1 MKILVTGGAGFIGS
15 HTVVELVSAGYE
27 PIIVDNFSNS
37 ERKVIGKIE
46 EIIEQK
52 ITSYD
57 LDCRNQKAL
66 DSVFV
71 EHPDIAGVIHFAA
84 YKSVSESVKKPE
96 RYYENNLVSLT
107 SLCQSIEKYGVNK
120 FVFSSSCTVY
130 GMPTHVPVDEH
141 HPIGEATNPYAHT
154 KQIAEQIL
162 YGICKYNKALN
173 VVLLRYFNPIGAH
186 PSGLIGE
193 LPDGPPDNLVP
204 FITQTASGWRDK
216 LVIFGDDY
224 ETPDGTCIRDF
235 IHVQD
240 LARAHV
246 KAIQLKNPNGNIDAF
261 NIGSGKGHSVKYL
274 VDTFVRKT
282 GTKLDL
288 EIGPRR
294 PGDIPEIFAS
304 VEKAKKMLNWEVKLT
319 IEEALVHAWKWQQTL
334 VKKK

>member
-52 ITSYD
+52 ITSYV

-66 DSVFV
+66 DSVFA
-71 EHPDIAGVIHFAA
+71 EHPDITGVIHFAA
-84 YKSVSESVKKPE
+84 YKSVSESVNKPE

-204 FITQTASGWRDK
+204 FITQTAAGWRDK
-216 LVIFGDDY
+216 LVIFGNDY

-246 KAIQLKNPNGNIDAF
+246 KAIQWEDTAGNIEAF
-261 NIGSGKGHSVKYL
+261 NIGSGRGHSVKEI
-274 VDTFVRKT
+274 VDTFEKQTRINVAK
-282 GTKLDL
+282 
-288 EIGPRR
+288 EIGQRR
-294 PGDIPEIFAS
+294 AGDIPAIFAS
-304 VEKAKKMLNWEVKLT
+304 VEKAKNILNWEAKMT
-319 IEEALVHAWKWQQTL
+319 IDDAVNHAWKWQQSL
-334 VKKK
+334 ENKK

>member
-84 YKSVSESVKKPE
+84 YKSVSESVNKPE

-204 FITQTASGWRDK
+204 FITQTAAGWRDK

-282 GTKLDL
+282 GAKLDL
-288 EIGPRR
+288 EVGSRR

-304 VEKAKKMLNWEVKLT
+304 VEKAKNKLNWEVKLT

>member
-52 ITSYD
+52 ITLYD

-66 DSVFV
+66 DSVFA

-84 YKSVSESVKKPE
+84 YKSVSESVNSPE
-96 RYYENNLVSLT
+96 RYYENNLASLT

-130 GMPTHVPVDEH
+130 GMPNHVPVDEK

-162 YGICKYNKALN
+162 YGICKFNKALD

-204 FITQTASGWRDK
+204 FITQTAAGWRDK
-216 LVIFGDDY
+216 LVIFGNDY

>member
-66 DSVFV
+66 DSVFA

-84 YKSVSESVKKPE
+84 YKSVSESVNKPE
-96 RYYENNLVSLT
+96 RYYENNLASLT
-107 SLCQSIEKYGVNK
+107 SICTSIEKYGVRK

-130 GMPTHVPVDEH
+130 GIPEQVPVDEH

-154 KQIAEQIL
+154 KQISEQVL
-162 YGICKYNKALN
+162 YGLCKYNKALN

-204 FITQTASGWRDK
+204 FITQTAAGWRDK
-216 LVIFGDDY
+216 LVIFGNDY

-246 KAIQLKNPNGNIDAF
+246 KAIQWEDTAGNIEAF
-261 NIGSGKGHSVKYL
+261 NIGSGRGHSVKEI
-274 VDTFVRKT
+274 VDTFEKQTRINVAK
-282 GTKLDL
+282 
-288 EIGPRR
+288 EIGQRR
-294 PGDIPEIFAS
+294 AGDIPAIFAS
-304 VEKAKKMLNWEVKLT
+304 VEKAKNKLNWEAKMT
-319 IEEALVHAWKWQQTL
+319 IEDAVNHAWKWQQSL
-334 VKKK
+334 ANKK